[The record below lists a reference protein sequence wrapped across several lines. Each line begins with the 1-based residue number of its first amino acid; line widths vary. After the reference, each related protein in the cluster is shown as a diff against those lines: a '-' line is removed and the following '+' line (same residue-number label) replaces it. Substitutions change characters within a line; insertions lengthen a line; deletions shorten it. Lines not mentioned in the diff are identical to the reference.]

1 MTPPVLFTFGL
12 HLHQPVGNFDSVFEQ
27 HLQDVYAPLLDALGE
42 GQAWPV
48 SLHLSGPLLD
58 WLTRHAPAYLDRL
71 GREVSAG
78 HIELLLAGYDEPI
91 LAVLPREDRIEQI
104 ARLRDT
110 IQRRFGVRATGLWLT
125 ERVWEPDLPEDLH
138 RAGIEYVLVDD
149 RHFLVAGFDR
159 AALHRPYRTESGGH
173 AITVLPIDERLRY
186 LVPFRP
192 PAELADY
199 FRRLQ
204 REGAPMA
211 ILADDGEKFG
221 GWPGTLEWVYRS
233 GWIRDFTA
241 TLRQLSIEGVIR
253 LATFADAVATVPS
266 GGLAY
271 LPSASYREM
280 EGWALPAAASRRL
293 TALEHELGPERLDG
307 LDGALVRGTHWRNFF
322 VKYSES
328 NRMHK
333 KMLALSTLAR
343 QKGDPADARRAI
355 GKAQCNDAYWHGVF
369 GGLYLP
375 HLREGIWRE
384 LATAEKALRQ
394 DEPLRWEAV
403 DLDGDGLRELWIH
416 SHAVSALLAPHRGG
430 AVEEWTVFRT
440 ERNHVDV
447 LTRRLE
453 AYHQEAIDRAASH
466 EATASHHTTDDG
478 APSIHDLE
486 ERLELSTLPP
496 FDAYPRAL
504 FQERLLGTVDSP
516 EALAASMVE
525 IHRDWGAEAGRLEAE
540 PTDHTTPT
548 LSFRIAFEGM
558 TKRISVDEHGTLS
571 AEFTWDGTDDAPWFA
586 TELSVAGQVEI
597 ETNAVREWRY
607 PIETVAKSERGF
619 DRTIQGTAIILAWP
633 APVGHG
639 KVILRSGGR

>member
-1 MTPPVLFTFGL
+1 MTAPVLFTFGL

-27 HLQDVYAPLLDALGE
+27 HLQDVYAPLLDALSE

-71 GREVSAG
+71 GREVAAG

-104 ARLRDT
+104 VRLRDA

-138 RAGIEYVLVDD
+138 RAGVEYVLVDD
-149 RHFLVAGFDR
+149 RHFLVTGFQR
-159 AALHRPYRTESGGH
+159 KALHRPYRTESGGH

-192 PAELADY
+192 AAELATY
-199 FRRLQ
+199 FRQLRD
-204 REGAPMA
+204 EGAPMA

-221 GWPGTLEWVYRS
+221 GWPGTLAWVYQS
-233 GWIRDFTA
+233 GWIRDFTE
-241 TLRQLSIEGVIR
+241 TLRQLSSEGVIR
-253 LATFADAVATVPS
+253 MATFAEAVATVPS

-271 LPSASYREM
+271 LPTASYREM
-280 EGWALPAAASRRL
+280 EGWALPAAASRQL
-293 TALEHELGPERLDG
+293 SALETELGAERLEG
-307 LDGALVRGTHWRNFF
+307 VDGALVRGTHWRNFF

-333 KMLALSTLAR
+333 KMLALSALAR
-343 QKGDPADARRAI
+343 HRGDPAEARRAI

-384 LATAEKALRQ
+384 LAVAEMVLRR
-394 DEPLRWEAV
+394 DEPLRWEKT
-403 DLDGDGLRELWIH
+403 DLDADGTREIWIH
-416 SHAVSALLAPHRGG
+416 SAAVSVLLAPHRGG
-430 AVEEWTVFRT
+430 SIEEWTVFASQ
-440 ERNHVDV
+440 RNHVDV

-453 AYHQEAIDRAASH
+453 AYHQEAIDRAAAHDTRRAHQSG
-466 EATASHHTTDDG
+466 EGG

-486 ERLELSTLPP
+486 EQLELASLPP
-496 FDAYPRAL
+496 FDDYPRAL
-504 FQERLLGTVDSP
+504 FQERLLGAVGSA
-516 EALAASMVE
+516 EELAARVVE
-525 IHRDWGAEAGRLEAE
+525 IRKDWGGQIGRLEAE
-540 PTDHTTPT
+540 PPDHTAPR
-548 LSFRIAFEGM
+548 LSFRIVFEGM
-558 TKRISVDEHGTLS
+558 AKRITVDEDGSLTV
-571 AEFTWDGTDDAPWFA
+571 EFTWDGTDEVPWFA
-586 TELSVAGQVEI
+586 TELSVAGPVEI
-597 ETNAVREWRY
+597 ESNATQEW
-607 PIETVAKSERGF
+607 
-619 DRTIQGTAIILAWP
+619 
-633 APVGHG
+633 
-639 KVILRSGGR
+639 

>member
-1 MTPPVLFTFGL
+1 MTQPVLFTFGL

-27 HLQDVYAPLLDALGE
+27 HLTDVYAPLLDALGE

-58 WLTRHAPAYLDRL
+58 WLTRHAAAYLDRL
-71 GREVSAG
+71 GREVASG
-78 HIELLLAGYDEPI
+78 NIELLLAGYDEPI

-110 IQRRFGVRATGLWLT
+110 VERRFGVRATGLWLT
-125 ERVWEPDLPEDLH
+125 ERVWEPDLPEDLR
-138 RAGIEYVLVDD
+138 RAGIDYVLVDD
-149 RHFLVAGFDR
+149 RHFLVAGFER
-159 AALHRPYRTESGGH
+159 TVLHRPFRTESGGH

-192 PAELADY
+192 PSELADY
-199 FRRLQ
+199 FRRLHQ
-204 REGAPMA
+204 EGAPMA
-211 ILADDGEKFG
+211 VLADDGEKFG
-221 GWPGTLEWVYRS
+221 GWPGTLEWVYGS
-233 GWIRDFTA
+233 GWMRDFTA
-241 TLRQLSIEGVIR
+241 TLRQLSNEGVIR
-253 LATFADAVATVPS
+253 LATFADAVATIPS
-266 GGLAY
+266 GGIAY

-293 TALEHELGPERLDG
+293 SALESELGPDRLESM
-307 LDGALVRGTHWRNFF
+307 DGALVRGTHWRNFF

-333 KMLALSTLAR
+333 KMLALSALSR
-343 QKGDPADARRAI
+343 QRGDPAEARRAI

-384 LATAEKALRQ
+384 LARAEGVLRHG
-394 DEPLRWEAV
+394 EPLRWEKT
-403 DLDGDGLRELWIH
+403 DLDVDGVHELWIH
-416 SHAVSALLAPHRGG
+416 SGATSVLLAPHRGG
-430 AVEEWTVFRT
+430 SVEEWTVFAAG
-440 ERNHVDV
+440 RNHADV
-447 LTRRLE
+447 LTRRRE
-453 AYHQEAIDRAASH
+453 AYHQDAIDRA
-466 EATASHHTTDDG
+466 TAEGAPAHPPSGDG

-496 FDAYPRAL
+496 FDAYPRAI
-504 FQERLLGTVDSP
+504 FQERLLGTIESP
-516 EALAASMVE
+516 EALATSAVAVL
-525 IHRDWGAEAGRLEAE
+525 RDWGAQVGRLEAE
-540 PTDHTTPT
+540 PTDQTAPR
-548 LSFRIAFEGM
+548 LSFRVVFEGM
-558 TKRISVDEHGTLS
+558 TKRLTIADDGTIT
-571 AEFTWDGTDDAPWFA
+571 AEFTWDSSEDVPWFA

-619 DRTIQGTAIILAWP
+619 DRTVQGTAIVLAWP